1 MVPAPLEIAGLRV
14 LCYTPIDARHSFT
27 GRNERRYVG
36 GRLREEVLF
45 GPMAGLAIC
54 QEPGGK
60 VVHLVGCDAS
70 WGPQWTTACARVEA
84 ARAQAEF
91 EYAGV
96 NHTWVALDRDEG

>member
-1 MVPAPLEIAGLRV
+1 MVPAPPEIGGLRV
-14 LCYTPIDARHSFT
+14 LSYTPIDARHAFT

-36 GRLREEVLF
+36 GRLREEILF

-54 QEPGGK
+54 QECGGRE
-60 VVHLVGCDAS
+60 VHLVGCDAN
-70 WGPQWTTACARVEA
+70 WQPQWSTACASIEA

-96 NHTWVALDRDEG
+96 DHTWVPVDRGGS